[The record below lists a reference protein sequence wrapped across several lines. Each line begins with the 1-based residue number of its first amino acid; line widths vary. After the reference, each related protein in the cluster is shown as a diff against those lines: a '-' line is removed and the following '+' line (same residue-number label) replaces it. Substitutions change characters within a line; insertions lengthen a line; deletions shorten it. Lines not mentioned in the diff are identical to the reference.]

1 MSGRVVK
8 IALLADVH
16 ANSEALSACL
26 EHARGQEPDRYV
38 FLGDLVGYGP
48 DPESVLE
55 TIEAA
60 VARGGIAVLGNHDLA
75 VARGASARMHEEARR
90 AIEWTRSRLGAGHLQ
105 FLAGLPVAVEEN
117 GCLYVH
123 ANAWA
128 PAEWEYI
135 DGEVDAARSMRATLC
150 RRTFCGHVHTPAL
163 YHMAEAGRAVHFA
176 PTPGTRI
183 PLGSRRCWLGIV
195 GSVGQPR
202 DGNPAA
208 CYALL
213 EEPPAFLT
221 FFRVPYDYETAA
233 RRMRQ
238 AGLPPG
244 LSARLSKGI

>member
-1 MSGRVVK
+1 MR
-8 IALLADVH
+8 IAIFADIHANREALTACLAD
-16 ANSEALSACL
+16 A
-26 EHARGQEPDRYV
+26 ARRPVDRYV
-38 FLGDLVGYGP
+38 FLGDLVGYGA
-48 DPESVLE
+48 DPEWVVDQVIQF
-55 TIEAA
+55 TAKGA
-60 VARGGIAVLGNHDLA
+60 VAVRGNHDAAASGEPQAMNEVAQAAIRWTLPRLNATQRDFLA
-75 VARGASARMHEEARR
+75 HLPLTIEEDERLFVHASAHEPGR
-90 AIEWTRSRLGAGHLQ
+90 WPYVLGAHQARESL
-105 FLAGLPVAVEEN
+105 FAT
-117 GCLYVH
+117 
-123 ANAWA
+123 
-128 PAEWEYI
+128 
-135 DGEVDAARSMRATLC
+135 AAQQ
-150 RRTFCGHVHTPAL
+150 TFCGHVHTPAL